1 MKKIDYTMKSL
12 LIVTAAAFIM
22 CVLSSFFVW
31 KSDMLK
37 KELQSVQEDMQ
48 TTQEVLYISEN
59 ALATT
64 KEALQ
69 IEFQKEDELSA
80 ELEEISAE
88 LDAANEALSI
98 LKNEEYNIAYLG
110 EFTYTYYCD
119 ERGNPHICGGGQGVT
134 ATGVPTEVGTTI
146 AVDPTVIP
154 LGSMVYVEGWGIRTA
169 TDTGGAIKGHK
180 IDILL
185 ETHSSCF
192 EQTLTHGGVWIISKK
207 TP

>member
-59 ALATT
+59 ELATT

-80 ELEEISAE
+80 ELEEMSTE
-88 LDAANEALSI
+88 LDAANETLSI

-119 ERGNPHICGGGQGVT
+119 ERRPHICGGSGMT
-134 ATGVPTEVGTTI
+134 ASGAPTEVGTTI
-146 AVDPTVIP
+146 AVDPTRIP
-154 LGSMVYVEGWGIRTA
+154 LGSMVYVEGIGLRIA
-169 TDTGGAIKGHK
+169 QDTGGAVKGAK

-185 ETHSSCF
+185 PTHDECF
-192 EQTLTHGGVWIISKK
+192 EQTLTRGGVWIISKK

>member
-12 LIVTAAAFIM
+12 LLVTAAAFIM

-48 TTQEVLYISEN
+48 TTQEALYISEN
-59 ALATT
+59 ELATT

-119 ERGNPHICGGGQGVT
+119 ERRPHICGGSGMT
-134 ATGVPTEVGTTI
+134 ASGAPTEVGTTI
-146 AVDPTVIP
+146 AVDPTRIP
-154 LGSMVYVEGWGIRTA
+154 LGSMVYVEGIGLRIA
-169 TDTGGAIKGHK
+169 QDTGGAVKGAK

-185 ETHSSCF
+185 PTHDECF
-192 EQTLTHGGVWIISKK
+192 EQTLTRGGVWIISKK